1 MPIQVCFM
9 IMPFGKKATGA
20 EPGQGPAEI
29 DFDLLWDKAFRPMIQ
44 NELHYVP
51 IRADQ
56 DAGSLIIK
64 AMIERLAI
72 SDLVIADLSI
82 PNANVYYEVGVRH
95 AAQKAGCVLIAAD
108 WSKPLFDMAQM
119 RRLTYPL
126 KDTSVTEESAAT
138 IRNALNEGIRQVMDH
153 ISPVFETLPGYPGPV
168 DQAQLESFHDVAER
182 LAMLQSEVSL
192 ARGLPTN
199 EAAAEV
205 KRLVDT
211 YGEDAGAVPSV
222 ALDLTR
228 LLRDT
233 RQWAAALAFIDGLPS
248 RIKEIP
254 IMREQ
259 RALVLGKAGRPLE
272 AIAELETLIRVGADS
287 SERSGLL
294 GGRYK
299 ALYEGAAD
307 AQSKSVYLNK
317 AIASYERGMML
328 DLNDY
333 YPSSN
338 LPRLYRERKQSG
350 DETKAVMTANLAL
363 VACNRS
369 RKRNPDDPWALPT
382 LLGAAFD
389 AGNVPTA
396 RKLLDEFQQA
406 SAAPFPIDS
415 TIPDLRR
422 SLALL
427 MDAETSSGLASIL
440 AEFQRLLDPN
450 GTIIALAGRRVDAE
464 GSKDRRFPSGSA
476 PTVAQRIRNML
487 LATAST
493 GVVSSAACGA
503 DILTLEGAAEL
514 GLSRRVI
521 LPFPRDRFRAT
532 SVVDRGEEWGV
543 RFDAILEEL
552 DKEDIVELTLEG
564 SDDQAYAAANVRILE
579 EAAALA
585 TAANQRALAAVV
597 WNGLSRGASDLT
609 DAFRRLAVEKKLETI
624 TVPTL

>member
-20 EPGQGPAEI
+20 EPGKAPAEI
-29 DFDLLWDKAFRPMIQ
+29 DFDALWDKALRPMIQ
-44 NELHYVP
+44 DELHYVP

-72 SDLVIADLSI
+72 SDLVIADLTI

-95 AAQKAGCVLIAAD
+95 AAKKAGCVLIAAD

-126 KDTSVTEESAAT
+126 KDTSVTDESAGP
-138 IRNALNEGIRQVMDH
+138 IRNALKDGIRQVMDH

-168 DQAQLESFHDVAER
+168 DPAQLESFHDVAER

-192 ARGLPTN
+192 VRALPPT
-199 EAAAEV
+199 EAATEV

-233 RQWAAALAFIDGLPS
+233 RQWASALAFIDGLPP

-259 RALVLGKAGRPLE
+259 RALVLGKAGKPLE
-272 AIAELETLIRVGADS
+272 AIAELETLIRVGGDS

-299 ALYEGAAD
+299 ALYESAAD

-317 AIASYERGMML
+317 AIASYDRGMML

-338 LPRLYRERKQSG
+338 LPRLYRERKQSA
-350 DETKAVMTANLAL
+350 DETKAMVAANLAL

-369 RKRNPDDPWALPT
+369 RIRNPEDPWALPT

-389 AGNVPTA
+389 AGDVPTA
-396 RKLLDEFQQA
+396 RKMLDEFTQA
-406 SAAPFPIDS
+406 ATAPFPIDS

-427 MDAETSSGLASIL
+427 RDAEASSGLASIL
-440 AEFQRLLDPN
+440 GEFQRLLDPN
-450 GTIIALAGRRVDAE
+450 GTVIALAGRRIDAV
-464 GSKDRRFPSGSA
+464 GAKDLRFPPENA

-487 LATAST
+487 VATAST
-493 GVVSSAACGA
+493 GVVASAACGA
-503 DILTLEGAAEL
+503 DILALECAGEL
-514 GLSRRVI
+514 GLNRRVI

-532 SVVDRGEEWGV
+532 SVADRGDEWGV
-543 RFDAILEEL
+543 RFDAILEGL
-552 DKEDIVELTLEG
+552 GKEDIVELHPEG
-564 SDDQAYAAANVRILE
+564 NDDEAYAAANVRILD
-579 EAAALA
+579 EAKALA
-585 TAANQRALAAVV
+585 TAANQRALTAVV

-609 DAFRRLAVEKKLETI
+609 DAFRRLGIEKKLETV

>member
-20 EPGQGPAEI
+20 EPGKGPAEI
-29 DFDLLWDKAFRPMIQ
+29 DFDTLWDKALRPMIQ
-44 NELHYVP
+44 DELHYVP

-72 SDLVIADLSI
+72 SDLVIADLTI

-126 KDTSVTEESAAT
+126 ADSSVTEESAGT
-138 IRNALNEGIRQVMDH
+138 IRKALIEGIRQVMDH

-168 DQAQLESFHDVAER
+168 DPAQLESFHDVAER
-182 LAMLQSEVSL
+182 LAMLQSEVSV
-192 ARGLPTN
+192 ARGLPVN
-199 EAAAEV
+199 EAATEV

-233 RQWAAALAFIDGLPS
+233 RQWDAALAFIDGLPA

-254 IMREQ
+254 VMREQ
-259 RALVLGKAGRPLE
+259 RALMLGKAGRPLE
-272 AIAELETLIRVGADS
+272 AIAELEALIRGGGDS

-299 ALYEGAAD
+299 ALYEGVGD

-317 AIASYERGMML
+317 AIASYDRGMML

-350 DETKAVMTANLAL
+350 DQTKAMMAANLAL

-389 AGNVPTA
+389 AGDVPTA
-396 RKLLDEFQQA
+396 RQLLDEFTQA
-406 SAAPFPIDS
+406 TAAPFPIDS

-427 MDAETSSGLASIL
+427 TDAEASGGLALIL

-450 GTIIALAGRRVDAE
+450 GTVTALAGRRVDAE
-464 GSKDRRFPSGSA
+464 GAKDRRFPPENA
-476 PTVAQRIRNML
+476 PAVAQRIRNML
-487 LATAST
+487 VATAST
-493 GVVSSAACGA
+493 SVVASAACGA
-503 DILTLEGAAEL
+503 DILALDCAGEL
-514 GLSRRVI
+514 CLSRRVI
-521 LPFPRDRFRAT
+521 LPFPRARFRAA
-532 SVVDRGEEWGV
+532 SVADRGEEWGV
-543 RFDAILEEL
+543 RFDAILDEL
-552 DKEDIVELTLEG
+552 DKEDIVELNLEG
-564 SDDQAYAAANVRILE
+564 SDDEAYAATNVKILD
-579 EAAALA
+579 EAKARA

-597 WNGLSRGASDLT
+597 WNGLSRGTSDLT

-624 TVPTL
+624 TIPTL